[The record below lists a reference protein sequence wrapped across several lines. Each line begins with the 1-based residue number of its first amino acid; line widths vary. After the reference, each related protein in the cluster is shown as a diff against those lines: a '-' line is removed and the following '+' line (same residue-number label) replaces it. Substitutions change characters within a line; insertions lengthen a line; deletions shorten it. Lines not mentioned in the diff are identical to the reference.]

1 MPTTAPEDMEVQWR
15 WTDAHKHT
23 KMLDDGNATASAD
36 QQGVLFNQIK
46 KQKTSKLSGD
56 IMRSEPASSG
66 APGIG
71 AKTAVTQE
79 GSAEADKDKVDESE
93 HEDEEVDDD
102 GDMLDMLGGGF
113 TKRRK
118 VEEAAPPL
126 PATAKA
132 KAKAKAKGKAAA
144 DPSMPPPLTGGGG
157 GGNRGGG
164 RAPVGANNPGKVQKD
179 IENKLKKADTKLTE
193 FAMMRRATIAAEI
206 EKKYYKEVSTLTKEL
221 DNLAPHATIDQ
232 TKQIKVAQKRLYVLV
247 EVAKAY
253 KLHWLKKGDASAYM
267 KAWQELQAYET
278 VSIGLEAVECKLEKP
293 QDMIVDEI
301 EMTFAVSSR
310 EAAETDNRTAMSAA
324 WASISVP
331 KLQRFLDELSAKEK
345 QRHMM
350 ESWILESIRQ
360 VDDVRNRQQ
369 IDKLAARLTSFLS
382 PVPFRK
388 SIHGGAEQL
397 QQPDM
402 VQLQD
407 AKLLCA
413 YVVADQACP
422 AMIEELVQPA
432 ITALSA
438 PDAQGW
444 LAAIFRTLNPAC
456 RIIKIAQELH
466 SERALKKMKL
476 ERSQA
481 VAKSVSDVGATATD
495 IFEGLQA
502 LHLEGAIGDLPTSV
516 QDTLLTLL
524 DRLLVRLLRTFADLL
539 LDGFQGC
546 EFEGSQLSTLFTR
559 EAADQLRTMRQWDL
573 LLCGDEAI
581 IVAT

>member
-71 AKTAVTQE
+71 AKTADTQE
-79 GSAEADKDKVDESE
+79 GSAGTDKDKVDESE

-118 VEEAAPPL
+118 VEEAAPPP

-157 GGNRGGG
+157 GGVRGGG
-164 RAPVGANNPGKVQKD
+164 RAPPGHNTPGKVQKD

-253 KLHWLKKGDASAYM
+253 KLHWLKKGDASEYM
-267 KAWQELQAYET
+267 QA
-278 VSIGLEAVECKLEKP
+278 
-293 QDMIVDEI
+293 
-301 EMTFAVSSR
+301 
-310 EAAETDNRTAMSAA
+310 
-324 WASISVP
+324 
-331 KLQRFLDELSAKEK
+331 
-345 QRHMM
+345 
-350 ESWILESIRQ
+350 
-360 VDDVRNRQQ
+360 
-369 IDKLAARLTSFLS
+369 
-382 PVPFRK
+382 
-388 SIHGGAEQL
+388 
-397 QQPDM
+397 
-402 VQLQD
+402 
-407 AKLLCA
+407 
-413 YVVADQACP
+413 
-422 AMIEELVQPA
+422 
-432 ITALSA
+432 
-438 PDAQGW
+438 
-444 LAAIFRTLNPAC
+444 
-456 RIIKIAQELH
+456 
-466 SERALKKMKL
+466 
-476 ERSQA
+476 
-481 VAKSVSDVGATATD
+481 
-495 IFEGLQA
+495 
-502 LHLEGAIGDLPTSV
+502 
-516 QDTLLTLL
+516 
-524 DRLLVRLLRTFADLL
+524 
-539 LDGFQGC
+539 
-546 EFEGSQLSTLFTR
+546 
-559 EAADQLRTMRQWDL
+559 
-573 LLCGDEAI
+573 
-581 IVAT
+581 